1 MDTIDRSTESDS
13 SQIGSNTSKN
23 DTKVLKKQMDK
34 PAPVAQI
41 KKQKLREEII
51 DKIRDLKD
59 ISMYSDELMS
69 KSRKKKNSHTSESST
84 SSDNKMG
91 NEKVF

>member
-1 MDTIDRSTESDS
+1 
-13 SQIGSNTSKN
+13 
-23 DTKVLKKQMDK
+23 MDK

-84 SSDNKMG
+84 SSVNKMG

>member
-23 DTKVLKKQMDK
+23 DTKVLKKQIDK
-34 PAPVAQI
+34 TAPVAQI

-51 DKIRDLKD
+51 DMIRDLKD

-69 KSRKKKNSHTSESST
+69 KSRKKKHSHSSESSN
-84 SSDNKMG
+84 SSVNKMG